1 MHWTSALAP
10 LIVFTSVV
18 SAAPHAHPGFKDDI
32 RKLFAVASIQAHK
45 PAVTPAPF
53 KSVIL
58 PRDDSSACDFT
69 SHAEA
74 AAQKLNSKFN
84 QSSGIW
90 DSLWWESANCLYS
103 LADLAVVVPSTKDA
117 YAETFK
123 NSFIY
128 AQKQSLS
135 QNHKDPNLLSA
146 TDPVAIA
153 GGFTNSYYDDSSW
166 WGLAWLKAYDATGNV
181 EYLDAAEKIFDFITT
196 GWDDT
201 CGGGVWWSTDKTY
214 KNAITNE
221 LFLTLSASLAN
232 RVPGNKTYYVDWAQK
247 EWAWFQN
254 SGLINGDN
262 LINDGLDNST
272 CKNNGQNVWSY
283 NMGVVLGGLTE
294 LNQAVG
300 SGYLDT
306 ATTLAKAAV
315 THFDKDGVITEG
327 CEKSG
332 CDGSSEFKGIF
343 IRYLGDL
350 VKVIS
355 DSDLRKFVVQQG
367 VFLYDTDNSG
377 NTYSISWN
385 GPPDGDLDPAAQSS
399 ALEALVQAIK
409 LGGCNSGDADITI
422 SGSASSS
429 STLASSAPSSSVHAS
444 STSSLVSSISS
455 TFSSHS
461 HTSTSTTS
469 STPIATGD
477 SSSSV
482 KIYTVTAAPS
492 TVAVHTITSIEATV
506 ISTVTAPVVT
516 LNAVGANNDIETGE
530 GELDS
535 KTSATSP
542 EIHDNLVIVTQTKT
556 APTSF
561 HTVWQKE
568 ATINYKTFY
577 TTAYAPVQTVYA

>member
-1 MHWTSALAP
+1 MHWTSALSP
-10 LIVFTSVV
+10 LIVLTSIA

-32 RKLFAVASIQAHK
+32 HKLFAVASIQAHK
-45 PAVTPAPF
+45 PVVTPAPF

-58 PRDDSSACDFT
+58 PRADSSACDFT

-74 AAQKLNSKFN
+74 AAQNLNSKFN

-90 DSLWWESANCLYS
+90 NSLWWESANCLYS
-103 LADLAVVVPSTKDA
+103 LADLAVVVPSTKDT
-117 YAETFK
+117 YTETFK

-146 TDPVAIA
+146 SNPVAIA

-166 WGLAWLKAYDATGNV
+166 WGLAWLKAYDATGNS
-181 EYLDAAEKIFDFITT
+181 EYLEAAEEIFDFITT

-247 EWAWFQN
+247 EWTWFQN
-254 SGLINGDN
+254 SGLINSDN
-262 LINDGLDNST
+262 LINDGLDNTT

-294 LNQAVG
+294 LNQALG

-306 ATTLAKAAV
+306 ASTLAKAAV
-315 THFDKDGVITEG
+315 THFDKDGVLTEG
-327 CEKSG
+327 CEKTG

-350 VKVIS
+350 VKVIG
-355 DSDLRKFVVQQG
+355 DDNLRKFVVQQG

-377 NTYSISWN
+377 NTYSISWD
-385 GPPDGDLDPAAQSS
+385 GPPNGDLDPAAQSS
-399 ALEALVQAIK
+399 ALEALIQAIN
-409 LGGCNSGDADITI
+409 LGGCKAGDSDITV
-422 SGSASSS
+422 SGSSSSIAS
-429 STLASSAPSSSVHAS
+429 STLASSTSPSSVLTS
-444 STSSLVSSISS
+444 STSSVSSVSS
-455 TFSSHS
+455 TSS
-461 HTSTSTTS
+461 TSTSTTS
-469 STPIATGD
+469 ISQSSTEE
-477 SSSSV
+477 SSSLV
-482 KIYTVTAAPS
+482 KLYTVTAPPS

-506 ISTVTAPVVT
+506 VSTVTGPVVT
-516 LNAVGANNDIETGE
+516 LNTLAGKNYIETGE

-535 KTSATSP
+535 TTSTAVSTSA
-542 EIHDNLVIVTQTKT
+542 EAHDNLVIITQTKT
-556 APTSF
+556 AATSF
-561 HTVWQKE
+561 YTVWQKGD
-568 ATINYKTFY
+568 TINYRTLY
-577 TTAYAPVQTVYA
+577 TTAYAPVQTVYS